1 MTQKTQVISVVQE
14 KGGAGKTTWLCTLAS
29 LMAED
34 GAKVFAIDTDERKH
48 LSRWLEKDNTAIDW
62 TFEDNDE
69 RIGPTVRQLKKSDP
83 AYDAIIIDTAGYKSA
98 TAIYAVQASDI
109 VFIPC
114 MPDED
119 SAKDA
124 MQTYRHV
131 LNVAENAEKNIL
143 AFVVMM
149 DTDPR
154 ANITASITDALDAKK
169 IPRLKAMCNHLT
181 GFKEMKST
189 GKAPDGAA
197 KSAAR
202 NVLAE
207 LQRNDLISYYAKGG
221 SWERKSA

>member
-1 MTQKTQVISVVQE
+1 MTHTTQVISVVQE
-14 KGGAGKTTWLCTLAS
+14 KGGAGKTTWLCTLAA

-34 GAKVFAIDTDERKH
+34 SARVFAIDTDERKH
-48 LSRWLEKDNTAIDW
+48 LSRWLEKGQTTIDW

-69 RIGPTVRQLKKSDP
+69 RIGPTVRALKKNDP
-83 AYDAIIIDTAGYKSA
+83 AYDVIIIDTAGYKSA

-131 LNVAENAEKNIL
+131 LNVAENAEKNIK
-143 AFVVMM
+143 AYVVMM

-197 KSAAR
+197 RVAAYQ
-202 NVLAE
+202 VLAE
-207 LQRNDLISYYAKGG
+207 LQTNELISFYGEGG
-221 SWERKSA
+221 AWARKSA

>member
-14 KGGAGKTTWLCTLAS
+14 KGGAGKTTWLCTLAA

-48 LSRWLEKDNTAIDW
+48 LSRWLEKDKTAIDW

-69 RIGPTVRQLKKSDP
+69 LIGPTVRKLKKNDP
-83 AYDAIIIDTAGYKSA
+83 PYDAIIIDTAGYKSA

-124 MQTYRHV
+124 MKTYKHI
-131 LNVAENAEKNIL
+131 LNVAENAEKYIQAL
-143 AFVVMM
+143 VVMM

-154 ANITASITDALDAKK
+154 ANITASITDALDAMK

-197 KSAAR
+197 RAAGR
-202 NVLAE
+202 SVLAE
-207 LQRNDLISYYAKGG
+207 LQRNELISFYGKGG
-221 SWERKSA
+221 TWERKSA